1 MLVTNNVVVHVLVLA
16 LFGTYTHIPFTIA
29 RQNPALTHA
38 TSGGEFDSV
47 PSALTFDNPRLKRA
61 YVALQAWKQAVIS
74 DPFKFTSNWVGSNV
88 CNYTGVFCSPSLDD
102 PTIKTVAGI
111 DLNHGDIAGNLP
123 EELGLLDD
131 IALFHVNSNRFCG
144 KLPRSLEKMKHLYE
158 LDVSNNRFAGKFPHV
173 VLRMPSLKYLD
184 LRFNDFEGKVPE
196 ALFEKELDAI
206 FINHNRFGVAL
217 PENMGNSPASVIV
230 LANNVFHGCLPTS
243 MGNMSDTLNEIVL
256 SNNGLHS
263 CLPKELGSLKN
274 LQVLDARNNKLMG
287 ELPSSIGEMK
297 SLERLDLSHNMFWGA
312 VPGTVCSMPNLKK
325 FNYNHNFFNG
335 EAPMCSELE
344 ESDDVK
350 NCLHARPVQ
359 RSRLQ
364 CQMFL
369 KRARA
374 RPQKCKRL

>member
-1 MLVTNNVVVHVLVLA
+1 MKNMLVTNNVLVLA

-47 PSALTFDNPRLKRA
+47 PSALTFDNHRLKRA

-74 DPFKFTSNWVGSNV
+74 DPFNFTSNWVGSNV
-88 CNYTGVFCSPSLDD
+88 CSYTGVFCSPSLDD

-173 VLRMPSLKYLD
+173 VLPS
-184 LRFNDFEGKVPE
+184 RCSS
-196 ALFEKELDAI
+196 
-206 FINHNRFGVAL
+206 FGFAL
-217 PENMGNSPASVIV
+217 PDNMGNSPASVIV
-230 LANNVFHGCLPTS
+230 LANNVFHGCLPAS

-287 ELPSSIGEMK
+287 ELPSPIGEMK

-312 VPGTVCSMPNLKK
+312 LPGTVCSMPNLKK

-335 EAPMCSELE
+335 EAPMCSDLE
-344 ESDDVK
+344 ESDGVK
-350 NCLHARPVQ
+350 NCFHARPVQ